1 MSLISRNLNPNRSL
15 SLDVFRG
22 LTLAGMT
29 VVNNAG
35 GPQTYKILQHAEWN
49 GCTIADLVFP
59 SFAFILGVALMYSLA
74 SRKAKTVW
82 AGLSLFDYL
91 VPIMAVLL
99 YIVKIAVQTGGF
111 RHGPN
116 PPIQF
121 YDLIFP
127 AIIILAVAIPQ
138 LERRACAKGGSLYLQ
153 VIHHGFLIFA
163 VGFTWSFDPTNPGG
177 YRILGVLHRLG
188 LVYLFAGLIVLAAER
203 RGRLIAAVAGLLTF
217 YWIIMK
223 YVPVPN
229 GCGAGLLT
237 RECNWAGY
245 IDNLL
250 LKGHLYRPDWE
261 PEGILH
267 TIPSVASGLLGAL
280 AGGLLLDKNKS
291 LAEKTTGLFVAGN
304 ILIVLGLYL
313 NIFFPINKNMWT
325 PSFVIFVAGIDM
337 VILAMCVW
345 FVDHKGVKKAVMP
358 LVYLGANSIFI
369 YLISGLFMHYTSMIP
384 GGVIDGEKINIFKA
398 LYVHVYEPTFGR
410 LFTPY
415 IASLALSLTY
425 VALWM
430 AVGGILYKK
439 RVFFKL

>member
-35 GPQTYKILQHAEWN
+35 GPRTYAILEHAEWN

-59 SFAFILGVALMYSLA
+59 SFTFILGVAMMYSLS

-82 AGLSLFDYL
+82 GGLSLFDYL
-91 VPIMAVLL
+91 VPIMAFLL
-99 YIVKIAVQTGGF
+99 YIAKIGVQTGF
-111 RHGPN
+111 FSHAPN
-116 PPIQF
+116 PPVRVH
-121 YDLIFP
+121 DLIFP
-127 AIIILAVAIPQ
+127 AIIILTVAIPQ

-163 VGFTWSFDPTNPGG
+163 VGFTWAFDPTNPGG

-188 LVYLFAGLIVLAAER
+188 LVYLFAGLIVLATER
-203 RGRLIAAVAGLLTF
+203 RGRILAAAAGLLAF

-223 YVPVPN
+223 HVPMPN
-229 GCGAGLLT
+229 GCGTGLLT
-237 RECNWAGY
+237 HECNWAGY
-245 IDNLL
+245 IDNLI

-267 TIPSVASGLLGAL
+267 TLPSIASGLLGAL
-280 AGGLLLDKNKS
+280 AGGWLLEKEKS
-291 LAEKTTGLFVAGN
+291 IGEKMAGLFVAGN
-304 ILIVLGLYL
+304 ILIVIGLYL
-313 NIFFPINKNMWT
+313 NIFFPINKNLWT
-325 PSFVIFVAGIDM
+325 PSYVVFVAGIDM
-337 VILAMCVW
+337 VVLGMCVW
-345 FVDHKGVKKAVMP
+345 FFDYKGVKKAAMP
-358 LVYLGANSIFI
+358 FVYLGANSIFI
-369 YLISGLFMHYTSMIP
+369 YLISGLFMHYMSMIP
-384 GGVIDGEKINIFKA
+384 GGVMDGERINIFKA
-398 LYVHVYEPTFGR
+398 LYFHVYAPTIGR
-410 LFTPY
+410 LATPY
-415 IASLALSLTY
+415 VASLALSLSY